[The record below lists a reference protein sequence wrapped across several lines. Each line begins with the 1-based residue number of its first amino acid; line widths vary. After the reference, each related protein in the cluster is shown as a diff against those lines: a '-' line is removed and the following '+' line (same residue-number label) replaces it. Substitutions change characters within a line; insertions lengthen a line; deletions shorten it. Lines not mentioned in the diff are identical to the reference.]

1 MIERGLSMLYVVLD
15 VLVLVLVLV
24 IRLTIGGGDRSRA
37 YLLMT
42 AGWLVLVAADAGRA
56 LLVLLGTYDPSSPVE
71 AGWLVAYALWGAAVL
86 DPSVATLTD
95 RVPAARTGLTRARTR
110 RDKGGLAA
118 ELPARARHRRP
129 PRRGRV
135 RNPGRRHRP
144 RHVRRQEPRQG
155 TYEVFQGSMLRSVG
169 DRHDVIAALEG
180 AIERPE
186 LVVHNQP
193 IVDLHDGRVAGA
205 VALVRWPRPD
215 RGLMPPAEFI
225 PWPRRPA
232 WWSGSTASCC
242 VRPAARWRAGWP
254 TPAGCRRTSTC
265 PPTTGSAATWPPTGP
280 RPCATPGSRPTALP
294 WRSPRAPSCT
304 TWNLEVAIVR
314 LQELK
319 ALGVHLAIDDFGTGF
334 SSLAYLRQMPIDAVK
349 IDKSFVDGLACG
361 AEESAAARAIIAPG
375 RDPAPGHRGRGRG
388 ARRAGGG
395 PGRAGLPPHP
405 GLPLLPAGSRRRH
418 GPPGQRPV
426 AGVSRP
432 A

>member
-1 MIERGLSMLYVVLD
+1 MLAWVFLAAPYSADASLPLVERALSTLYVVLD
-15 VLVLVLVLV
+15 VLVLALA
-24 IRLTIGGGDRSRA
+24 IRMAIGGGDRTRA

-42 AGWLVLVAADAGRA
+42 
-56 LLVLLGTYDPSSPVE
+56 

-95 RVPAARTGLTRARTR
+95 RAPAARTGLTGPGPGATRAAWLRSCLREHDTVGR
-110 RDKGGLAA
+110 LGGDEFAILADDTDLA
-118 ELPARARHRRP
+118 MYAAKS
-129 PRRGRV
+129 RGK
-135 RNPGRRHRP
+135 
-144 RHVRRQEPRQG
+144 G

-205 VALVRWPRPD
+205 EALVRWPRPD
-215 RGLMPPAEFI
+215 RGLVPPAEFI

-242 VRPAARWRAGWP
+242 ARPATRWRAGWP

-265 PPTTGSAATWPPTGP
+265 PPTTGSAATWPPTCP

-304 TWNLEVAIVR
+304 TWNLEVAIEH